1 MTSPLNGNQEKKIK
15 DFQKVYLA
23 HKNHSYNIKYLF
35 YFKGWCGWK
44 GADFWNQQVHYNMC
58 MPQRPDM
65 I

>member
-1 MTSPLNGNQEKKIK
+1 MLGVASIITPFRKSISHIKIT
-15 DFQKVYLA
+15 LT
-23 HKNHSYNIKYLF
+23 ILKYLF

>member
-1 MTSPLNGNQEKKIK
+1 MATRKKNKGFLRKSILHLK
-15 DFQKVYLA
+15 ITLTI
-23 HKNHSYNIKYLF
+23 SKYLF

-44 GADFWNQQVHYNMC
+44 GADFWNQRVHYNMC